1 MASPACLSSNVGYV
15 EERGVCM
22 LLRKA
27 ALACLVLAMRID
39 LSICLTHDETSS
51 RKVPRESVEISLIA
65 LS

>member
-1 MASPACLSSNVGYV
+1 
-15 EERGVCM
+15 M

-51 RKVPRESVEISLIA
+51 RKVLRESVEISLIA